1 MRADPSP
8 LVEADWLAANLDAV
22 VVLDCSVARIPG
34 INGRTAFAPGGA
46 AFTRGHIPGA
56 RFADVMQAFSDPDA
70 RYPFTCP
77 TRAGFDSAAQAL
89 GLNADSRIV
98 AYDNLGSAYAAR
110 LWCVFRAF
118 GLTNIRVLNG
128 GIGAWEAIGGA
139 IETGEAAPVPVGTLS
154 AQQNSTLFVD
164 TDFVAEMIGHGTIPG
179 QPLLCGL
186 RDVQFRGDDS
196 TDPRRGH
203 IPTSLNLPF
212 PDLLDADGRLTP
224 ERVEAALSKLG
235 VGHDI
240 APVLYCGGGIN
251 AAGLALALSLVG
263 IDDVKIYDDSMNGW
277 RNTLSLPVAHEASH
291 V

>member
-1 MRADPSP
+1 MPNANASP
-8 LVEADWLAANLDAV
+8 LVEADWLIAHRASV

-34 INGRTAFAPGGA
+34 PDGRTDFGPGGDAFA
-46 AFTRGHIPGA
+46 RGHIPGA
-56 RFADVMQAFSDPDA
+56 RFADVMQAFSDASA

-77 TRAGFDSAAQAL
+77 TRAGFDHAAQAL
-89 GLNADSRIV
+89 GLNADSDIV
-98 AYDNLGSAYAAR
+98 AYDTLGGPYAAR

-128 GIGAWEAIGGA
+128 GLAAWQSAGGA
-139 IETGEAAPVPVGTLS
+139 VETGDAAPVPAGTL
-154 AQQNSTLFVD
+154 AATQEPNLFVD
-164 TDFVAEMIGHGTIPG
+164 AAYVAAMIGQGNIPG

-186 RDVQFRGDDS
+186 RGAQYRGEGS

-212 PDLLDADGRLTP
+212 PDLLDSTGRLTP
-224 ERVEAALSKLG
+224 ERVEAALSALG
-235 VGHDI
+235 LSHDI

-263 IDDVKIYDDSMNGW
+263 IGDVKIYDDSMNGW
-277 RNTLSLPVAHEASH
+277 RDDLSLPVEHDTP
-291 V
+291 